1 MRGLDADIIGMSL
14 KFVVSHLDQQI
25 GPFTE
30 QELKTKWS
38 KGELLPID
46 YVYDE
51 LKKDWIL
58 LAERF
63 EWVAAPTDSAPPPL
77 KPNTDRKKIP
87 PAPVVQNPA
96 PQPNAN
102 MSQQKPAES
111 TIVIH
116 TPILN
121 LPQTP
126 VVVQDPLP
134 TPTSL
139 PMMHTQPSPV
149 VAPSVLVKANPQRPQ
164 PAKVKIVNGV
174 GEIDLSPDTPGQV
187 ELVLQNSSSG
197 NLKLQ
202 EPLKIQVRPLEP
214 EEIMWA
220 FPLEQTVGQ
229 DLEILLKAVDGK
241 GTVCT
246 HFSESFTLR
255 IGGSEPKTMN
265 VQINAGVA
273 AVKLANTKAEKWEV
287 SFQYAGA
294 RSLRL
299 PESKT
304 MEWQPGPAARLILD
318 GPPDLIAGHPL
329 KVQVRAVDQ
338 YGNLAKTFQGT
349 VVLEVKAS

>member
-1 MRGLDADIIGMSL
+1 MRGSDADILGMSL

-63 EWVAAPTDSAPPPL
+63 DWVAPPAESAPPPL
-77 KPNTDRKKIP
+77 KPTLERKKTP
-87 PAPVVQNPA
+87 PAPVAQNTVPVT
-96 PQPNAN
+96 NTN

-111 TIVIH
+111 TIIIH

-121 LPQTP
+121 LPYAP
-126 VVVQDPLP
+126 VAQDPLP
-134 TPTSL
+134 SPTAL
-139 PMMHTQPSPV
+139 PMTHTQPVPAPV
-149 VAPSVLVKANPQRPQ
+149 IVAKATSQRPQ

-214 EEIMWA
+214 EEITWA

-229 DLEILLKAVDGK
+229 DLEITIKAVDGK

-246 HFSESFTLR
+246 HFHESFTIR
-255 IGGSEPKTMN
+255 IDGSEPKTLN

-287 SFQYAGA
+287 SFQYPGA

-318 GPPDLIAGHPL
+318 GPPDLIAGQPL